1 MYDGIILDIDGTI
14 WDSTE
19 VVKDAW
25 NRAFSEQGYDNTVTA
40 QDLKRLFGL
49 PMNEIFRNIVPDA
62 SDDDIDAFE
71 PLCSKYEFEYLERE
85 GGYVYPGMKETIET
99 LSRDHKIAIVS
110 NCQSGYIELVMRM
123 TGIEP
128 YIIDHVCPG
137 DTGMLK
143 AGNIRLVA
151 DRNNMNDPVYVG
163 DIEKDEIA
171 SRQAGV
177 AFIHAAF
184 GFGHGISPDHT
195 IMKFTDLL
203 RIARL

>member
-25 NRAFSEQGYDNTVTA
+25 NRALYELGYHKNVTA
-40 QDLKRLFGL
+40 RDLRGLFGL
-49 PMNEIFRNIVPDA
+49 PMDEIFRAIIPDA
-62 SDDDIDAFE
+62 TDEEIGVFE
-71 PLCSKYEFEYLERE
+71 PLCSKYEFEYLDRE
-85 GGYVYPGMKETIET
+85 GGNVYQGMKDTIEK
-99 LSRDHKIAIVS
+99 LSRSHKVAIVS
-110 NCQSGYIELVMRM
+110 NCQSGYIELVMRK

-143 AGNIRLVA
+143 AENIRLVA
-151 DRNNMNDPVYVG
+151 DRNGMKTPVYVG

-171 SRQAGV
+171 SRSAGV
-177 AFIHAAF
+177 GFIHAAF
-184 GFGHGISPDHT
+184 GFGSATSPDHV
-195 IMKFTDLL
+195 INKFADLL
-203 RIARL
+203 DIC